1 MKSET
6 LLAVLTV
13 AARVLFV
20 VLRELSGI
28 GTVKRVAARRRAP
41 ADPKD

>member
-1 MKSET
+1 MRGET

-20 VLRELSGI
+20 ILRELSGV
-28 GTVKRVAARRRAP
+28 GTVKRVAARRRPP
-41 ADPKD
+41 AAPKD